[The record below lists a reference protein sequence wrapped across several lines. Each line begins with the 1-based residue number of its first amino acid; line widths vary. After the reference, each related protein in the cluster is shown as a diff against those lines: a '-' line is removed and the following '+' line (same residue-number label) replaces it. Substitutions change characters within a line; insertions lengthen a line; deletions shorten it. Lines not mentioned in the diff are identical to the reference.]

1 MSTIS
6 RGFFV
11 TFEGGEGAGKTTQI
25 RTLAARL
32 RGEGHDVLETV
43 EPGGTGIGRQ
53 IRRVFLDARNENLSA
68 AAELLL
74 VFAARAQN
82 VEESILPALAEGRVV
97 LCDRF
102 TDSTL
107 VYQGAVR
114 GLGAE
119 AVLQVDRIA
128 CGGLRP
134 TLTFYLDID
143 PETGLARARLRN
155 AQDAANPETRFD
167 DQDLDFHRRVREA
180 YLELARAESGRIV
193 TIDAS
198 AAPEAVAAA
207 IWDRTAERL
216 ASHRLHH

>member
-6 RGFFV
+6 SGFFV

-25 RTLAARL
+25 RMLAARL
-32 RGEGHDVLETV
+32 RGEGHTVLETA

-82 VEESILPALAEGRVV
+82 VEESIRPALAEGRVV

-134 TLTFYLDID
+134 HLTFYLDID

-155 AQDAANPETRFD
+155 AQDSANPETRLD

-207 IWDRTAERL
+207 IWNRTAEGL

>member
-6 RGFFV
+6 SGFFV
-11 TFEGGEGAGKTTQI
+11 TFEGGEGAGKSTQI
-25 RTLAARL
+25 RMLAARL
-32 RGEGHDVLETV
+32 RGEGHDVLETA

-82 VEESILPALAEGRVV
+82 VEESIRPALAEGRVV

-134 TLTFYLDID
+134 HLTFYLDID
-143 PETGLARARLRN
+143 PEPGLARARQRN
-155 AQDAANPETRFD
+155 AQDAANPETRLD

-207 IWDRTAERL
+207 IWNRTAEGL

>member
-6 RGFFV
+6 SGFFV
-11 TFEGGEGAGKTTQI
+11 TFEGGEGAGKSTQI
-25 RTLAARL
+25 RMLAARL
-32 RGEGHDVLETV
+32 RGEGHTVLETA

-82 VEESILPALAEGRVV
+82 VEESIRPALAEGRVV

-134 TLTFYLDID
+134 HLTFYLDID

-155 AQDAANPETRFD
+155 AQDSANPETRLD

-207 IWDRTAERL
+207 IWNRTAEGL

>member
-6 RGFFV
+6 LGFFV

-119 AVLQVDRIA
+119 AVFQVDRIA

-134 TLTFYLDID
+134 NLTFYLDID
-143 PETGLARARLRN
+143 PETGLARARRRN
-155 AQDAANPETRFD
+155 ALDAGNPETRLD
-167 DQDLDFHRRVREA
+167 DQDLDFHRHVREA

-198 AAPEAVAAA
+198 AAPEAVATA
-207 IWDRTAERL
+207 IRNRTAEGL

>member
-1 MSTIS
+1 MSTTS
-6 RGFFV
+6 SGFFV

-25 RTLAARL
+25 HTLAVRL
-32 RGEGHDVLETV
+32 RAEGRAVLETA
-43 EPGGTGIGRQ
+43 EPGGTDIGRQ
-53 IRRVFLDARNENLSA
+53 IRRVFLDARNNNLSP

-82 VEESILPALAEGRVV
+82 VEESILPALAQGRLV

-114 GLGAE
+114 GLGAD

-134 TLTFYLDID
+134 DLTYYLDID
-143 PETGLARARLRN
+143 PEIGLARARRRN
-155 AQDAANPETRFD
+155 AADAANPETRLD
-167 DQDLDFHRRVREA
+167 DQNLDFHRRVREA
-180 YLELARAESGRIV
+180 YLNLARAEPARIRIV
-193 TIDAS
+193 DAS
-198 AAPEAVAAA
+198 APPDAVASA
-207 IWDRTAERL
+207 IWTHTLERL
-216 ASHRLHH
+216 TSHRLHH

>member
-1 MSTIS
+1 MSTTS
-6 RGFFV
+6 SGFFV
-11 TFEGGEGAGKTTQI
+11 TFEGGEGAGKSTQI

-32 RGEGHDVLETV
+32 RGEGHTVLETA

-82 VEESILPALAEGRVV
+82 VEESIRPALAEGHVV

-128 CGGLRP
+128 CAGLRP
-134 TLTFYLDID
+134 HLTFYLDID

-155 AQDAANPETRFD
+155 AQDSANPETRLD

-207 IWDRTAERL
+207 IWNRTAERL